1 MSLSC
6 SASASTIVL
15 VRTEMNLRAMRL
27 KRFVAAVLVTS
38 ACSVAWADLSR
49 DEAAVVAQRLTG
61 GRVLAVERAEAAGRP
76 AWRAKVLT
84 TAGEVRIFLIDAASG
99 RPL

>member
-1 MSLSC
+1 MHALRSRRWL
-6 SASASTIVL
+6 AAAL
-15 VRTEMNLRAMRL
+15 VA
-27 KRFVAAVLVTS
+27 S
-38 ACSVAWADLSR
+38 ACSAAWADLSR

-84 TAGEVRIFLIDAASG
+84 SGGEVRIVLIDATSG
-99 RPL
+99 RQI